1 MSGLKEKGPIDLIE
15 PRWRVMGSDYV
26 TALAWSTDGSTLAAA
41 SASGPIL
48 LLAGETGRVVHELP
62 GHGMGTLA
70 LDWSRDGRWLA
81 SGGQDG
87 KARVWD
93 AHTGVETRV
102 LDGGSG
108 WVEHVAW
115 SPRANQLAT
124 AAGKFVKL
132 WKDDGELI
140 QIHDDHAS
148 TVTGLAWLR
157 DGRELTTACY
167 GGVKLWRVGRKQPEK
182 YFQWKGSFLS
192 LSLSP
197 NDKRLAAGCQD
208 ASLFVWNVTTAKNVR
223 MSGYPGKIGLL
234 DWNASSRYLASGS
247 GKEAV
252 LWDFFGAGPGNQEP
266 LVLSRHGDRVADL
279 RFHPQQDILATAG
292 EDGML
297 ILWYIP
303 EGGMK
308 ALCILK
314 SQLSRLAWNPQ
325 GVSLAVGT
333 AEGDICQFVN
343 D

>member
-1 MSGLKEKGPIDLIE
+1 MSGLTEKHPINLIE

-26 TALAWSTDGSTLAAA
+26 TALAWSMDGSTLAAA

-48 LLAGETGRVVHELP
+48 LLEGVTGRVVHELP

-87 KARVWD
+87 KARMWD
-93 AHTGVETRV
+93 ATTGSEAQV
-102 LDGGSG
+102 LEGGSG

-115 SPRANQLAT
+115 SPRTNQLAT
-124 AAGKFVKL
+124 AAGKCLKL

-140 QIHDDHAS
+140 QAHDDHAS

-157 DGRELTTACY
+157 DGRQLTNACY
-167 GGVKLWRVGRKQPEK
+167 GGAKLWRVGRQQAEQH
-182 YFQWKGSFLS
+182 FQWKGSFLS

-197 NDKRLAAGCQD
+197 NDKHLAAGCQD
-208 ASLFVWNVTTAKNVR
+208 ASLFVWNVKTAKNVG

-234 DWNASSRYLASGS
+234 DWNASSRYLATGS

-252 LWDFFGAGPGNQEP
+252 LWDFSGAGPANREP
-266 LVLSRHGDRVADL
+266 LVLSRHVDRIADL

-297 ILWYIP
+297 IFWNIP

>member
-1 MSGLKEKGPIDLIE
+1 MSGVKEKRPIDLIE

-26 TALAWSTDGSTLAAA
+26 TALAWSPDGSTLAAA

-48 LLAGETGRVVHELP
+48 LLEEEAGRVVHELP

-93 AHTGVETRV
+93 TSTGSEAQV
-102 LDGGSG
+102 LEGGNG
-108 WVEHVAW
+108 WVEHVTW
-115 SPRANQLAT
+115 SPRTNHLAT
-124 AAGKFVKL
+124 AAGRFLKL

-140 QIHDDHAS
+140 QSHDDHAS
-148 TVTGLAWLR
+148 TVTGLAWLH
-157 DGRELTTACY
+157 DGRQLTTACY
-167 GGVKLWRVGRKQPEK
+167 GGVKLWRVGRRGAEQH
-182 YFQWKGSFLS
+182 FQRKGSFLS

-197 NDKRLAAGCQD
+197 SDKYLAAGCQD
-208 ASLFVWNVTTAKNVR
+208 ASLFVWNVKTAKNVG

-234 DWNASSRYLASGS
+234 DWNASSRYLATGS

-252 LWDFFGAGPGNQEP
+252 LWDFSGAGPANREP
-266 LVLSRHGDRVADL
+266 LVLGRHVDRIADL
-279 RFHPQQDILATAG
+279 RFNPKQDVLATAG

-297 ILWYIP
+297 ILWNLP
-303 EGGMK
+303 EGGMQD
-308 ALCILK
+308 LCILK
-314 SQLSRLAWNPQ
+314 NQLSRLAWSPR
-325 GVSLAVGT
+325 GAALAVGS
-333 AEGDICQFVN
+333 ADGEICQFAV

>member
-1 MSGLKEKGPIDLIE
+1 MSGMKEKAPIDLIE

-26 TALAWSTDGSTLAAA
+26 TALAWSPDGLTVAAA

-48 LLAGETGRVVHELP
+48 LLEGETGRVVHKLP

-87 KARVWD
+87 KARMWD
-93 AHTGVETRV
+93 ATTGSEAQV
-102 LDGGSG
+102 LEGGSG

-115 SPRANQLAT
+115 SPRTNQLAT
-124 AAGKFVKL
+124 AAGKCLKL

-140 QIHDDHAS
+140 QAHVDHAS

-157 DGRELTTACY
+157 DGCQLTTACY
-167 GGVKLWRVGRKQPEK
+167 GGAKLWRVGRQQAEQH
-182 YFQWKGSFLS
+182 FQWKGSFLS

-197 NDKRLAAGCQD
+197 NDKHLAAGCQD
-208 ASLFVWNVTTAKNVR
+208 ASLFVWNVKTAKNVG

-234 DWNASSRYLASGS
+234 DWTGASRFLASGS

-252 LWDFFGAGPGNQEP
+252 LWDFSGTGPANREP
-266 LVLSRHGDRVADL
+266 LVLSRHVDRIADL
-279 RFHPQQDILATAG
+279 EFHPQQDILATAG

-297 ILWYIP
+297 ILWHIP
-303 EGGMK
+303 EGGMRDI
-308 ALCILK
+308 CILK
-314 SQLSRLAWNPQ
+314 NQLSRLAWNPR
-325 GVSLAVGT
+325 GMSVAIGS
-333 AEGDICQFVN
+333 AEGDICQFIL